1 MSHNQEQLAALMQK
15 VVQGVPSALGE
26 LYDLTVDALNAVAMR
41 LVRNSTDAEEVL
53 CEVYK
58 QIWERPRQYQA
69 ERGPVIAWLF
79 VIVRTRAL
87 DLIRKR
93 RDTVSLDALPP
104 QHWKDENDSVE
115 QGCDLLQSLQEKS
128 ALREALL
135 QLNAVQQRMLDLAF
149 FQDMSHQEIA
159 NATGM
164 ALGTVKSHIR
174 RGQQALQQILT
185 RSGFCYE

>member
-1 MSHNQEQLAALMQK
+1 MSHDQAQLADLMHQLC
-15 VVQGVPSALGE
+15 QGAPAALGE
-26 LYDLTVDALNAVAMR
+26 LYDLTVDALNAVALR

-93 RDTVSLDALPP
+93 RDNVSLELVPEHVRQA
-104 QHWKDENDSVE
+104 QETVE
-115 QGCDLLQSLQEKS
+115 QSFDLLQSMQEKS
-128 ALREALL
+128 AIREGLL
-135 QLNAVQQRMLDLAF
+135 QLNAVQRRMLDLAF

-159 NATGM
+159 DATGM

-174 RGQQALQQILT
+174 RGQQALERIL
-185 RSGFCYE
+185 SKNGFCYE

>member
-1 MSHNQEQLAALMQK
+1 MSHNQEQLASLMQK
-15 VVQGVPSALGE
+15 IAQGLPSALGE
-26 LYDLTVDALNAVAMR
+26 LYDVTVDALNAVAMR

-93 RDTVSLDALPP
+93 RDTVSLDAISP

-128 ALREALL
+128 ALREAML

-159 NATGM
+159 DATGM

-174 RGQQALQQILT
+174 RAQQALQQILT
-185 RSGFCYE
+185 RNGFCYE